1 MHIAASYSFF
11 INSTDTY
18 DDIIRNQTYRQIL
31 LDEWTATNG
40 GGPLGWNFGTFASYL
55 RLPSNS
61 SVFELSPDPSSG
73 PDSPHLGGGASNG
86 NLNPPSEGHFIGG
99 GATLLTPTS
108 RGSIKLN
115 TTDPFDQPLIDLG
128 CLTTAFDIAALRE
141 GMKTNLQTYL
151 SAKAWQGYILGSLN
165 NITNAT
171 SDADLEA
178 YARQHASPNGHV
190 VGTVSMS
197 PRNADYGVVD
207 PDLLVKGVQHL
218 RIVDASILHFVPAGN
233 TQAATYIVAERAAD
247 LIKAKWE

>member
-1 MHIAASYSFF
+1 
-11 INSTDTY
+11 
-18 DDIIRNQTYRQIL
+18 
-31 LDEWTATNG
+31 
-40 GGPLGWNFGTFASYL
+40 
-55 RLPSNS
+55 
-61 SVFELSPDPSSG
+61 
-73 PDSPHLGGGASNG
+73 
-86 NLNPPSEGHFIGG
+86 
-99 GATLLTPTS
+99 
-108 RGSIKLN
+108 
-115 TTDPFDQPLIDLG
+115 
-128 CLTTAFDIAALRE
+128 
-141 GMKTNLQTYL
+141 MKTNLQTYL
-151 SAKAWQGYILGSLN
+151 SANAWQGYILGSLN